1 MKISPFQISKL
12 STHNAHTPSVQ
23 LPNYEITTLSHR
35 THMKIL
41 QFKSAQKE
49 KFNNLIAYHI
59 LTLLDFIPCVCE
71 ISSFYVHWWENLIPS
86 LIFGFRRVRIYFS
99 PVDITQHSMFFACT
113 HRRRRLLQFNYSL
126 SREISFW
133 KRSRHAFK
141 HEIPKNCDMWRA
153 IIRKKT
159 HEKKSHM
166 QNGQFASNLRR
177 CVLLK
182 ATHMDNQKNFS
193 YLMLRVKK
201 KLSDA
206 LQSRLWIGKKVH
218 HLLSGDN
225 KAIFLTEKSI
235 TANWIE
241 NISMCVT
248 PHIIFWSDFRGG
260 LRKQFSLEFSFA
272 NEGLNCISMGSII
285 MT

>member
-1 MKISPFQISKL
+1 
-12 STHNAHTPSVQ
+12 
-23 LPNYEITTLSHR
+23 
-35 THMKIL
+35 
-41 QFKSAQKE
+41 
-49 KFNNLIAYHI
+49 
-59 LTLLDFIPCVCE
+59 
-71 ISSFYVHWWENLIPS
+71 
-86 LIFGFRRVRIYFS
+86 
-99 PVDITQHSMFFACT
+99 
-113 HRRRRLLQFNYSL
+113 
-126 SREISFW
+126 
-133 KRSRHAFK
+133 
-141 HEIPKNCDMWRA
+141 MWRA

-159 HEKKSHM
+159 HEKKSRM
-166 QNGQFASNLRR
+166 QNGQFA
-177 CVLLK
+177 LLK

-272 NEGLNCISMGSII
+272 NEGFKLHLNGVNYNDVTMETFSLNYTHFYVLDNSLLLPSCCLVRWKYFCGL
-285 MT
+285 